1 LIEVRSFIGL
11 CSYYRRF
18 IPGFADV
25 AAPLHALQR
34 KNVPFVWTDECEVAF
49 NHLKECLT
57 SAPIFGMPRDD
68 GTFLL
73 DTDASDTGLGAVL
86 SQMQD
91 GNEVVIAY
99 ASRTLSRPERNYDV
113 TRREL
118 LAIVNGFKTFKQYLL
133 GRHFVVRTDHAALQ
147 WLRKMPEPM
156 GQQAR
161 WLTFIEQFHF
171 EIQHRIGTKHGNA
184 DSLSREDDEYHAR
197 VTRSEETDVKQRVSG
212 VDLVNSNSTVQ
223 SGSEHCSAGN
233 LLPTNS

>member
-1 LIEVRSFIGL
+1 MRNEEASRAKPKARSAKPDE
-11 CSYYRRF
+11 RNERF
-18 IPGFADV
+18 EDRLTRMEADMQKRLDEILRATQ
-25 AAPLHALQR
+25 AANTVTEALAQPR
-34 KNVPFVWTDECEVAF
+34 MMNSGRPNDQKGSSGQSGRNRPSVSNLAGERPPNMATDE
-49 NHLKECLT
+49 
-57 SAPIFGMPRDD
+57 

-113 TRREL
+113 TKREL
-118 LAIVNGFKTFKQYLL
+118 LAIVNGLKTFKQYLL

-147 WLRKMPEPM
+147 WLRKTPEPM

-161 WLTFIEQFHF
+161 WLTFIEQFNF

-184 DSLSREDDEYHAR
+184 DSLS
-197 VTRSEETDVKQRVSG
+197 
-212 VDLVNSNSTVQ
+212 
-223 SGSEHCSAGN
+223 
-233 LLPTNS
+233 

>member
-1 LIEVRSFIGL
+1 MLQPRCMRYSVRMCHL
-11 CSYYRRF
+11 
-18 IPGFADV
+18 
-25 AAPLHALQR
+25 L
-34 KNVPFVWTDECEVAF
+34 TDECEVAF
-49 NHLKECLT
+49 NRLKECLT
-57 SAPIFGMPRDD
+57 SAPILGMPRDE

-118 LAIVNGFKTFKQYLL
+118 LAIVNGLKTFKQYLL

-147 WLRKMPEPM
+147 WLRKTPEPM

-184 DSLSREDDEYHAR
+184 DSLSRRPEDDEYHAR

-212 VDLVNSNSTVQ
+212 VDLVNPNSTVQ
-223 SGSEHCSAGN
+223 SQSEHSSAGES
-233 LLPTNS
+233 LADKQ